1 VSTAPPSPDAQAI
14 VLLCSTLGLPRETTP
29 RPLSATEWDSLVA
42 SIHESELR
50 TPSALHGLEAG
61 DIAGSLRVSPETA
74 RRLEGLL
81 ARGSQVAIELDRLST
96 RGIWILTR
104 ADEGYPPL
112 FRSRLKAT
120 APPVLFGA
128 GNPAALVDRSVA
140 VVGSRDADE
149 ASTAFA
155 TAVGRTCARSGLAV
169 VSGAARGIDSAAM
182 LAAADA
188 GGTAIGVV
196 AEALERA
203 VRRQDL
209 RTHIGAGELSL
220 IAAQHPG
227 AGFSVGGAMGRNR
240 LIYCLAEAAV
250 VVASRESG
258 GTRAGALEN
267 LKAGWVPLF
276 VRDDSD
282 APAGNRELLAAG
294 GLAITRD
301 ELTGDSLVG
310 RLRDTPPVHYQP
322 TLEEAAAD

>member
-1 VSTAPPSPDAQAI
+1 VSTVALSPDGEAI
-14 VLLCSTLGLPRETTP
+14 VLLCSTLGLPRQATP
-29 RPLSATEWDSLVA
+29 RPLAPKEWDSLAA

-50 TPSALHGLEAG
+50 TPGALFRLEAG
-61 DIAGSLRVSPETA
+61 DIAGSLGVSNETA
-74 RRLEGLL
+74 RRLEQLL
-81 ARGSQVAIELDRLST
+81 ARSGQLAMELDRLRT
-96 RGIWILTR
+96 RGIWIVTR
-104 ADEGYPPL
+104 ADESYPPL
-112 FRSRLKAT
+112 LRTRLKAT

-128 GNPAALVDRSVA
+128 GNPAALANRSVA

-149 ASTAFA
+149 SSTAFA
-155 TAVGRTCARSGLAV
+155 TAVGRSCARNGFAV
-169 VSGAARGIDSAAM
+169 VSGAARGVDTAAM

-188 GGTAIGVV
+188 GGIAIGVV

-203 VRRQDL
+203 LRRQDL
-209 RTHIGAGELSL
+209 RANIADGELTL
-220 IAAQHPG
+220 IAVQHPG

-250 VVASRESG
+250 VVASRQSG

-276 VRDDSD
+276 VRDDPN
-282 APAGNRELLAAG
+282 APPGNRELLDAG

-301 ELTGDSLVG
+301 DLTGDSLG
-310 RLRDTPPVHYQP
+310 ERLRDTPAVHYQP